1 MTSWREC
8 TRVGF
13 QVCIWNP
20 TSPLI
25 SSFEIPLKAF
35 ESFSPSTKP
44 GHRTGVWLLCVF
56 WVWLVRSGHECVERK
71 KWQPGAPLFFHR
83 NMSFTTNVWVS
94 LLLHI
99 QPYTHW
105 QMDRQARACAHPY
118 WRSHTMMMMMMII
131 QRLWNVWLS
140 VHQSC
145 TLSLLPA
152 CINFVS
158 PYGNFLQSP
167 APSCLA
173 ARCALSQADMFVRLW
188 IVSE

>member
-1 MTSWREC
+1 MTSWQES

-99 QPYTHW
+99 QPYW
-105 QMDRQARACAHPY
+105 QMDRQARARAH
-118 WRSHTMMMMMMII
+118 
-131 QRLWNVWLS
+131 
-140 VHQSC
+140 
-145 TLSLLPA
+145 TLTDALTHNDDDDYSDSLECVTQCSSAMHSKP
-152 CINFVS
+152 
-158 PYGNFLQSP
+158 
-167 APSCLA
+167 PSC
-173 ARCALSQADMFVRLW
+173 VY
-188 IVSE
+188 